1 MPRKAAGL
9 TAAKV
14 RIAKPGRYGDGDGLY
29 LLVRTEEQRFWVFR
43 YKPKGGKLREM
54 GLGRAGAGRNCV
66 SLAEARDKAS
76 LLFAQVRAG
85 LDPLAERESSEAAAK
100 AAKQDALVKATT
112 FRETAALYIAA
123 HASSWRSPKHAGQWA
138 ATIETYANPV
148 FGDIPVSEIS
158 TAHVLAA
165 VEPIWTTITE
175 TASRLRGRIETVLD
189 FAKAREW
196 RTGENPA
203 VWKGHL
209 SLTLP
214 ARSKVAKVKHHAAL
228 PWREIG
234 EFMRTLALHKGIG
247 ALALRFAILTAA
259 RSGEVRGTVWQ
270 EIDLNAATWTIPAE
284 RMKADREHRV
294 PLSEPAL
301 AILSEMVAMR
311 TSADP
316 SALVFPGQSE
326 GRPLSDM
333 SLTAVLRRMG
343 RGDLTAHGFRSTFK
357 DWASETTAYPA
368 ELSEMALAHTIG
380 SKVEAAY
387 RRGDL
392 FEKRRKL
399 MAEWAAYC
407 GRPAEP
413 VGGNVLALRGGSES
427 Q

>member
-66 SLAEARDKAS
+66 SLADARHKAS
-76 LLFAQVRAG
+76 QLFSQVRAG
-85 LDPLAERESSEAAAK
+85 IDPLAERESSEAAAK
-100 AAKQDALVKATT
+100 AAQQDAAVRATT
-112 FRETAALYIAA
+112 FKEAAARYIAA
-123 HASSWRSPKHAGQWA
+123 HATSWRSPKHAGQWA

-165 VEPIWTTITE
+165 IEPIWVKKSE
-175 TASRLRGRIETVLD
+175 TASRVRGRIETILD
-189 FAKAREW
+189 FAKARGW
-196 RTGENPA
+196 RSGENPA

-209 SLTLP
+209 SLALP
-214 ARSKVAKVKHHAAL
+214 ARSKVTKVKHHAAL
-228 PWREIG
+228 PWREIDG
-234 EFMRTLALHKGIG
+234 FMSTLEIQKGMG

-259 RSGEVRGTVWQ
+259 RSGEVRGAVWQ
-270 EIDLNAATWTIPAE
+270 EMDLDAATWTIPAE
-284 RMKADREHRV
+284 RMKAEREHRV

-301 AILSEMVAMR
+301 AVLSEMSAMR
-311 TSADP
+311 TSPDP
-316 SALVFPGQSE
+316 STLVFPGQSE

-333 SLTAVLRRMG
+333 TLTAVLRRMG

-368 ELSEMALAHTIG
+368 EVSEMALAHTIN

-387 RRGDL
+387 RRSDL

-399 MAEWAAYC
+399 MAEWAVYC
-407 GRPAEP
+407 GRVAEP
-413 VGGNVLALRGGSES
+413 IGGNVLALRGG
-427 Q
+427 

>member
-66 SLAEARDKAS
+66 SLADARDKAS
-76 LLFAQVRAG
+76 QLFTKLKSG
-85 LDPLAERESSEAAAK
+85 IDPLAERESSEAAAK
-100 AAKQDALVKATT
+100 AAQQDAAVKATT
-112 FRETAALYIAA
+112 FKEAAARYIAG
-123 HASSWRSPKHAGQWA
+123 HAPSWRDPKHAGQWT
-138 ATIETYANPV
+138 ATIETYVNPI
-148 FGDIPVSEIS
+148 FGNIPVSEIS

-165 VEPIWTTITE
+165 VEPIWSKKTE
-175 TASRLRGRIETVLD
+175 TASRVRGRIETILD
-189 FAKAREW
+189 FAKTHGW
-196 RTGENPA
+196 RSGENPA

-209 SLTLP
+209 SLALP

-234 EFMRTLALHKGIG
+234 EFMTGLAIQKGMG
-247 ALALRFAILTAA
+247 ALALRFAIFTAA
-259 RSGEVRGTVWQ
+259 RSGEVRGAVWQ
-270 EIDLNAATWTIPAE
+270 EIDLDAATWIIPAE
-284 RMKADREHRV
+284 RMKAEREHRV
-294 PLSEPAL
+294 PLSDPAL
-301 AILSEMVAMR
+301 TILSEMAAVR

-343 RGDLTAHGFRSTFK
+343 RSDLTAHGFRSTFK
-357 DWASETTAYPA
+357 DWASETTSYPA
-368 ELSEMALAHTIG
+368 EVSEMALAHTIS

-387 RRGDL
+387 RRSDL
-392 FEKRRKL
+392 FEKRRRL
-399 MAEWAAYC
+399 MAEWAVYC
-407 GRPAEP
+407 GRVAEP
-413 VGGNVLALRGGSES
+413 IGGNVLALRGG
-427 Q
+427 